1 MEHRAAASL
10 LIFLIDGWQGRC
22 VEMAPLERPER
33 SGGIGVGALGSH
45 CVFLTGSLAYAG
57 RCAVDVHT
65 CIVATS
71 VIPGRMTIRFPA
83 IDEHTI
89 PG

>member
-22 VEMAPLERPER
+22 VEMTPLERPER
-33 SGGIGVGALGSH
+33 SRKIGVGIS
-45 CVFLTGSLAYAG
+45 CICLTG
-57 RCAVDVHT
+57 RCVDVVSACVVHI

-71 VIPGRMTIRFPA
+71 VIPGRMAVRFPA
-83 IDEHTI
+83 VDEHTI